1 MQWGGCGRWADGA
14 GGKCGFDLFGPIW
27 GYCEYTQAA
36 LEYMWVHDSW
46 WAPAMGRWLHM
57 VLLQACSGVVVVTG
71 PMVWVVRVALAY
83 LVPIWGYYEY
93 TRAVLEYMWVCGSWW
108 EPGTAPSGCTWGCC
122 RHAVGWLWSLGQWCG
137 W

>member
-1 MQWGGCGRWADGA
+1 MVGTGKGTVAAHGAVAGMQW
-14 GGKCGFDLFGPIW
+14 
-27 GYCEYTQAA
+27 
-36 LEYMWVHDSW
+36 
-46 WAPAMGRWLHM
+46 
-57 VLLQACSGVVVVTG
+57 VVVVTG
-71 PMVWVVRVALAY
+71 LMVRVVRAAWTY
-83 LVPIWGYYEY
+83 LGPIWGYYEY